1 MVIVIAFS
9 QCWVSSESPL
19 RILALRTDRD
29 EGMEHYALIHVLITL
44 VQHLLA
50 ENGLKGTASEDQGRF
65 KQPEMPFHM

>member
-1 MVIVIAFS
+1 
-9 QCWVSSESPL
+9 
-19 RILALRTDRD
+19 
-29 EGMEHYALIHVLITL
+29 MEHYALIHVLITL